1 MKWVLRIALG
11 VVLVFGFLAMA
22 FRGDW
27 TALGLIW
34 LGFALYLASRKHLRK
49 PPIACE

>member
-11 VVLVFGFLAMA
+11 VVLVIGSLAMV

-27 TALGLIW
+27 VNLGLIW
-34 LGFALYLASRKHLRK
+34 LGFALYLTSRNHIRK
-49 PPIACE
+49 PPSASE